1 MLIAMWF
8 VFFFPLFAFSVNI
21 LALVVRRSRKRISHD
36 LHEMINCT
44 RHGTIFI
51 ALVSFTWHHHHHYHH
66 QFEWHANNEME
77 LNRTHLMTN
86 RRARPHLSS
95 APPPHLSHSESEIFV
110 KFLNSSK
117 GKVFVFQVRDCTD
130 CTTQTHMHSSPFDIR
145 MSACRLRC
153 RNVHAWAEQNFVC
166 TTLFTQFDYL

>member
-117 GKVFVFQVRDCTD
+117 GKVFVFQVWDCALI
-130 CTTQTHMHSSPFDIR
+130 SIR
-145 MSACRLRC
+145 YPHVGMSIALPKCACLSRAKFC
-153 RNVHAWAEQNFVC
+153 VHNFVHSIW
-166 TTLFTQFDYL
+166 LFINKI